1 MRNFIVTPAKA
12 GVQGAGCSV
21 VGPGLFQTE
30 KTPPGQRQ
38 RFAFGTRDA
47 EWSDRGGAVGVDIDF
62 AQPLG
67 DRAGGAVADF
77 LAVDFGDRADKGRGR
92 G

>member
-12 GVQGAGCSV
+12 GVHGAGCSV

-30 KTPPGQRQ
+30 KTPPGQRR

-47 EWSDRGGAVGVDIDF
+47 DGSDRGGAVGVDIDF
-62 AQPLG
+62 AQALG
-67 DRAGGAVADF
+67 DRAGGAGTNFFAI
-77 LAVDFGDRADKGRGR
+77 DFGDRADKG
-92 G
+92 